1 MQIREENE
9 RITVI
14 GRKYFFVRTWT
25 VMAKYN
31 VNLEEYINEYWF
43 NI

>member
-1 MQIREENE
+1 MQIIEENE
-9 RITVI
+9 RIPVI
-14 GRKYFFVRTWT
+14 GRKYFFVR
-25 VMAKYN
+25 AKYN